1 MFLAANDS
9 GWTFITEYFGIE
21 SVTDV
26 LLIILDIFI
35 VAFVA
40 YQVMKLFRGTKAAA
54 LIRSLIIILIMSV
67 LARVLNLRVVSTI
80 LNVVLNVLPV
90 LAVVL
95 FAPEIRKMLETLGS
109 RKPGETI
116 MNIFRSRSAADE
128 QLRIETNR
136 IIGETVAA
144 VSNMAK
150 TKTGALIVFERKN
163 SIAEWD
169 AQGTKLDAVV
179 SAGLL
184 EQIFVKNTPL
194 HDAAVLI
201 RNGRIYAAQCVLPNT
216 KNKDLSRELGT
227 RHMAAI
233 GASEEADCIVV
244 VVSEETGIISVAKGG
259 QITRGLDN
267 NSLRTFLVEELVQD
281 DSSAVSEKTGK
292 GNFFSR
298 IFKKK
303 GKKEEKSGDDVS

>member
-1 MFLAANDS
+1 MKSFLAGSES

-21 SVTDV
+21 SVLDL
-26 LLIILDIFI
+26 LLIILDIAI

-40 YQVMKLFRGTKAAA
+40 YQVLKLFRGTKAAA
-54 LIRSLIIILIMSV
+54 LVRSLIIILAMSV
-67 LARVLNLRVVSTI
+67 LARVMNLRVVSAI

-95 FAPEIRKMLETLGS
+95 FAPEIRKMLEVLGS
-109 RKPGETI
+109 RKAGEAI
-116 MNIFRSRSAADE
+116 RSIFKSRSAADE
-128 QLRIETNR
+128 QKKVEMNR
-136 IIGETVAA
+136 IIGETVSA
-144 VSNMAK
+144 VGNMAK

-163 SIAEWD
+163 NISEWD

-179 SAGLL
+179 SARLL

-201 RNGRIYAAQCVLPNT
+201 REGRIYAAQCVLPNT
-216 KNKDLSRELGT
+216 KNKDLNRELGT

-244 VVSEETGIISVAKGG
+244 VVSEETGTISCTKEG
-259 QITRGLDN
+259 QIMRGLDIN
-267 NSLRTFLVEELVQD
+267 TLRTFLVEELVPKD
-281 DSSAVSEKTGK
+281 APADTEKK
-292 GNFFSR
+292 GGFFKKL
-298 IFKKK
+298 FKKK
-303 GKKEEKSGDDVS
+303 DGGDDVS